1 MRIENPVWQSC
12 GQIRKI
18 IRLLKGKIRFVG
30 GCVRDSLIGKMP
42 GDIDMAT
49 QLKPPAVMGILKKHG
64 FTVLPT
70 GFLYG
75 TVTVLTQSKLF
86 PAVEITTLRRDI
98 SNDGRRPK
106 VVYTKDWQEDALR
119 RDFTFNALYA
129 DFDGTVYDFCGG
141 IQDLK
146 NGCVRFIGDPAQRVG
161 EDYLRI
167 LRYFRFLALFETSP
181 ADPATLDACRAA
193 GKHLSGISLDRT
205 RRELFKLTE
214 TKNAVRGFQ
223 AMYRAGLLENYFPAA
238 GLPILD
244 RFLQLAPDA
253 GLLLRL
259 LALSVPSVESVD
271 LLVQRWQLSKA
282 QRKKMRHIVLFD
294 RTKAPADYT
303 PNDLFRLAAYFKDDA
318 ADEILSLF
326 EAVQPGA
333 GWAEAKE
340 RCREITLP
348 PFRFSGSD
356 IVDLAEKKNIKKF
369 VEQVYEY
376 WLSTGGQAGRAE
388 LLAYARECF
397 KR

>member
-1 MRIENPVWQSC
+1 MRIKDPVWQSC
-12 GQIRKI
+12 GQIKQI
-18 IRLLKGKIRFVG
+18 VRLLKGKIRFVG

-42 GDIDMAT
+42 EDIDMAT
-49 QLKPPAVMGILKKHG
+49 PLKPPAVMGILKKHG

-75 TVTVLTQSKLF
+75 TVTALTGNKLF
-86 PAVEITTLRRDI
+86 PTVEITTLRRDI

-129 DFDGTVYDFCGG
+129 DFDGTVYDFCEG
-141 IQDLK
+141 IQDLN
-146 NGCVRFIGDPAQRVG
+146 NGYVRFIGDPAQRIS

-167 LRYFRFLALFETSP
+167 LRYFRFLALFETSRT
-181 ADPATLDACRAA
+181 DPETLDACRNA
-193 GKHLSGISLDRT
+193 GEHLSGISLDRT

-223 AMYRAGLLENYFPAA
+223 AMRRAGLLENYFPAA
-238 GLPILD
+238 GLPVLD
-244 RFLQLAPDA
+244 RLLQLYPDA
-253 GLLLRL
+253 GLLIRL

-282 QRKKMRHIVLFD
+282 QRKEMKHIVLFD
-294 RTKAPADYT
+294 RTKLPADYT
-303 PNDLFRLAAYFKDDA
+303 TNDLFRLAVYFKDKNI
-318 ADEILSLF
+318 DEILSLY
-326 EAVQPGA
+326 EAVRPGA
-333 GWAEAKE
+333 GWLEIKE
-340 RCREITLP
+340 KCKETVVP

-356 IVDLAEKKNIKKF
+356 VMARAEKAKIKEF
-369 VEQVYEY
+369 VAQVYEY
-376 WLSTGGQAGRAE
+376 WLSTNGNAGRNE
-388 LLAYARECF
+388 LLAYAQEHF

>member
-1 MRIENPVWQSC
+1 MRIKDPVWQSC
-12 GQIRKI
+12 GQIKKI
-18 IRLLKGKIRFVG
+18 VRLLKGKIRFVG

-49 QLKPPAVMGILKKHG
+49 TLKPPAVMGILKKHG

-75 TVTVLTQSKLF
+75 TVTVLTQSELF

-129 DFDGTVYDFCGG
+129 DFDGAVYDFCEG
-141 IQDLK
+141 IRDLE
-146 NGCVRFIGDPAQRVG
+146 NGRVRFIGDPARRIS

-167 LRYFRFLALFETSP
+167 LRYFRFLALFDNSPDPETI
-181 ADPATLDACRAA
+181 DACRTA
-193 GKHLSGISLDRT
+193 GEHLSGISLDRT
-205 RRELFKLTE
+205 KRELFKLTE
-214 TKNAVRGFQ
+214 TKNAVRGFRSMHQ
-223 AMYRAGLLENYFPAA
+223 AGLLENYFPAA
-238 GLPILD
+238 GLPVLD
-244 RFLQLAPDA
+244 GLLRLCPDA
-253 GLLLRL
+253 GLLIRL

-282 QRKKMRHIVLFD
+282 QRKEMRHIVLFD
-294 RTKAPADYT
+294 RTKPPADYT
-303 PNDLFRLAAYFKDDA
+303 ANDLFRLAVYFKDKNI
-318 ADEILSLF
+318 DEILSLY
-326 EAVQPGA
+326 EAAQPGS
-333 GWAEAKE
+333 GWTEIKE
-340 RCREITLP
+340 KCRETVVP

-356 IVDLAEKKNIKKF
+356 VKDRAEKAKIKEF
-369 VEQVYEY
+369 VGQVYEY
-376 WLSTGGQAGRAE
+376 WLSTNGNAGRNE
-388 LLAYARECF
+388 LLAYARKRF